1 MMKKLVYI
9 SILSLLLLS
18 SCRSKRVITVS
29 LPQPIM
35 QADSAQLG
43 DTIGLPARLSPMF
56 TFDQS
61 DLRNVRRQPAKG
73 RVKKQQIKKTAP
85 VQKVIVQRGTRITS
99 KTTHVGSA
107 YKGVS
112 RIKTYDFTHRDV
124 PAAFEGFRIA
134 FVSDLHY
141 KSLLKEEGLK
151 DLVRLLIDQ
160 KADVLLIG
168 GDFHEGCQYV
178 PPVMAALAQ
187 VKTPLGT
194 YAVLGNNDYKACY
207 DDIVREMRHY
217 GMHLLEHKVDT
228 LRRGGGRILVAG
240 VRNPFDLGKN
250 GISPTLG
257 LSPDDFVILL
267 THTPDYAE
275 DVHKLRPHPGRTHA
289 WRAGDAVRALCTDSP
304 LALRAA
310 VPLRAE
316 VQLKKYP
323 DDCHQR
329 HRHFAE
335 GHPHVC
341 PRRGGDDCAAPA
353 DRLIYS
359 SGISTTPSF
368 FLPSIFT
375 TIGWRKCTCRRYFV
389 SCTAGCAFRNSWL

>member
-18 SCRSKRVITVS
+18 SCRSKRMITVS
-29 LPQPIM
+29 LPQPVM
-35 QADSAQLG
+35 QADSTQLG

-73 RVKKQQIKKTAP
+73 EVKKQQIKKTAP

-194 YAVLGNNDYKACY
+194 YAVLGNNDYEACY

-228 LRRGGGRILVAG
+228 LRRGGKRAARPPERLHAGNVPDRGTVAG
-240 VRNPFDLGKN
+240 GSEKGGRAVSGRQDGVVCCIRCCGLWEVPFMRGDLRESAYTGT
-250 GISPTLG
+250 GCTVSH
-257 LSPDDFVILL
+257 V
-267 THTPDYAE
+267 A
-275 DVHKLRPHPGRTHA
+275 RPN
-289 WRAGDAVRALCTDSP
+289 
-304 LALRAA
+304 
-310 VPLRAE
+310 
-316 VQLKKYP
+316 Q
-323 DDCHQR
+323 
-329 HRHFAE
+329 
-335 GHPHVC
+335 
-341 PRRGGDDCAAPA
+341 PA
-353 DRLIYS
+353 QS
-359 SGISTTPSF
+359 
-368 FLPSIFT
+368 
-375 TIGWRKCTCRRYFV
+375 V
-389 SCTAGCAFRNSWL
+389 

>member
-18 SCRSKRVITVS
+18 SCRSKRMITVS
-29 LPQPIM
+29 LPQPVM
-35 QADSAQLG
+35 QADSTQLG

-73 RVKKQQIKKTAP
+73 EVKKQQIKKTAP

-178 PPVMAALAQ
+178 PPVMAAGVIQPSAQARCGPSRSSRRSVPFWKSKRSLIKLAAICMPQ
-187 VKTPLGT
+187 AKRAHSRAG
-194 YAVLGNNDYKACY
+194 AVLNCPSLKA
-207 DDIVREMRHY
+207 
-217 GMHLLEHKVDT
+217 
-228 LRRGGGRILVAG
+228 
-240 VRNPFDLGKN
+240 
-250 GISPTLG
+250 
-257 LSPDDFVILL
+257 
-267 THTPDYAE
+267 
-275 DVHKLRPHPGRTHA
+275 
-289 WRAGDAVRALCTDSP
+289 RALPSTTGMMAP
-304 LALRAA
+304 VNVLGRAA
-310 VPLRAE
+310 
-316 VQLKKYP
+316 
-323 DDCHQR
+323 
-329 HRHFAE
+329 
-335 GHPHVC
+335 
-341 PRRGGDDCAAPA
+341 
-353 DRLIYS
+353 
-359 SGISTTPSF
+359 
-368 FLPSIFT
+368 
-375 TIGWRKCTCRRYFV
+375 
-389 SCTAGCAFRNSWL
+389 RNHA

>member
-18 SCRSKRVITVS
+18 SCRSKRMITVS
-29 LPQPIM
+29 LPQPVM
-35 QADSAQLG
+35 QADSTQLG

-73 RVKKQQIKKTAP
+73 EVKKQQIKKTAP

-168 GDFHEGCQYV
+168 GDFHEG
-178 PPVMAALAQ
+178 L
-187 VKTPLGT
+187 
-194 YAVLGNNDYKACY
+194 
-207 DDIVREMRHY
+207 
-217 GMHLLEHKVDT
+217 
-228 LRRGGGRILVAG
+228 
-240 VRNPFDLGKN
+240 
-250 GISPTLG
+250 ISP
-257 LSPDDFVILL
+257 S
-267 THTPDYAE
+267 
-275 DVHKLRPHPGRTHA
+275 
-289 WRAGDAVRALCTDSP
+289 
-304 LALRAA
+304 
-310 VPLRAE
+310 
-316 VQLKKYP
+316 
-323 DDCHQR
+323 
-329 HRHFAE
+329 
-335 GHPHVC
+335 
-341 PRRGGDDCAAPA
+341 
-353 DRLIYS
+353 
-359 SGISTTPSF
+359 
-368 FLPSIFT
+368 
-375 TIGWRKCTCRRYFV
+375 
-389 SCTAGCAFRNSWL
+389 